1 MPGMNNWNN
10 RGLSPIHLAEKVE
23 AFVSRFGRLQD
34 HPGEKLIPRF
44 AALLGESPKSML
56 DVLAYAEKMR
66 WIDSAELFIASRK
79 LRNLRVH
86 EHMADPLLFVQA
98 LSAKREAADRLFSVV
113 SALEAEAE
121 AVGLRDRL
129 VQSLPGVPQ
138 SLDAIKTITTP
149 WLKAVIASAA
159 RQSKPRFS
167 SFFAGFRTSNGDS
180 PL

>member
-1 MPGMNNWNN
+1 M
-10 RGLSPIHLAEKVE
+10 K

-44 AALLGESPKSML
+44 AALVGESPKSML

-66 WIDSAELFIASRK
+66 WIDSAELFIGSRK
-79 LRNLRVH
+79 LLNLRVH

-129 VQSLPGVPQ
+129 V
-138 SLDAIKTITTP
+138 
-149 WLKAVIASAA
+149 
-159 RQSKPRFS
+159 
-167 SFFAGFRTSNGDS
+167 
-180 PL
+180 